1 MTTIS
6 PNYANVNFRATEQ
19 VQPKKA
25 AETNA
30 QSKPESKGMSNA
42 MKAGIGVGALA
53 VATAVIA
60 GIAIKNKNAAKEAAK
75 KFAPMAEEVGLTP
88 VVYQKLST
96 GLNEI
101 KKYEKL
107 DYTDNIYNTIK
118 DIYLNK
124 KKINVDDNVA
134 LLNMSDLKL
143 RTDYAKELGLDP
155 NDVPKNSVI
164 MVITDKEEETI
175 KYSQLFIF
183 DEMTQALKDIFAN
196 HSVPKWRLKK
206 DEI

>member
-88 VVYQKLST
+88 VAYQKLSPKFD
-96 GLNEI
+96 EI
-101 KKYEKL
+101 KKYENL
-107 DYTDNIYNTIK
+107 EYADVLRSLPNIIQTKMK
-118 DIYLNK
+118 DCSEGSMYLTK
-124 KKINVDDNVA
+124 
-134 LLNMSDLKL
+134 MSDLKI
-143 RTDYAKELGLDP
+143 RTDIAKEMGLVA
-155 NDVPKNSVI
+155 NDIPENSLHVSI
-164 MVITDKEEETI
+164 VDDKDVVRHT
-175 KYSQLFIF
+175 QLLIF
-183 DEMTQALKDIFAN
+183 DKMTQGLKDIFN
-196 HSVPKWRLKK
+196 GKPQYQQPFTC
-206 DEI
+206 

>member
-75 KFAPMAEEVGLTP
+75 EVAPMAEKVGLTP
-88 VVYQKLST
+88 VAYQKLSPMF
-96 GLNEI
+96 GEI

-107 DYTDNIYNTIK
+107 GYE
-118 DIYLNK
+118 DIYGTLPDIHK
-124 KKINVDDNVA
+124 TKMKINKGDSVIVTS
-134 LLNMSDLKL
+134 MSDSKI
-143 RTDYAKELGLDP
+143 RTNLAKEMGLEA
-155 NDVPKNSVI
+155 NDIPENSVM
-164 MVITDKEEETI
+164 MVITDKEEETM

-183 DEMTQALKDIFAN
+183 DKMTQSLKDMFN
-196 HSVPKWRLKK
+196 GKTQFQQHFKS
-206 DEI
+206 E

>member
-6 PNYANVNFRATEQ
+6 PNYANVNFKATEQ
-19 VQPKKA
+19 VQPKK

-88 VVYQKLST
+88 VAYQKLSPKFS
-96 GLNEI
+96 EI
-101 KKYEKL
+101 KKYENL
-107 DYTDNIYNTIK
+107 EYADVTRSLPNITKTKMK
-118 DIYLNK
+118 DCSEGSMYLTK
-124 KKINVDDNVA
+124 
-134 LLNMSDLKL
+134 MSDLKM
-143 RTDYAKELGLDP
+143 RTNIAKEMGLKA
-155 NDVPKNSVI
+155 NDIPENSLHVSI
-164 MVITDKEEETI
+164 VDDKDVVRHT
-175 KYSQLFIF
+175 QLLIF
-183 DEMTQALKDIFAN
+183 DKMTQGMKDIFN
-196 HSVPKWRLKK
+196 GKSVYQQPFTC
-206 DEI
+206 

>member
-75 KFAPMAEEVGLTP
+75 KFAPMAEKVGLTP
-88 VVYQKLST
+88 VAYQKLST
-96 GLNEI
+96 KLDEI
-101 KKYEKL
+101 KKYEKFDL
-107 DYTDNIYNTIK
+107 KDALDNIDEFNMNSP
-118 DIYLNK
+118 LGGGSMC
-124 KKINVDDNVA
+124 
-134 LLNMSDLKL
+134 LLNMSDSEL
-143 RTDYAKELGLDP
+143 RTGIAKSMKLKA
-155 NDVPKNSVI
+155 NDIPENSLY
-164 MVITDKEEETI
+164 ESI
-175 KYSQLFIF
+175 KDGKGVTKQARLLIF
-183 DEMTQALKDIFAN
+183 DEMTQSMKDAFGDG
-196 HSVPKWRLKK
+196 SVIEIPIKK
-206 DEI
+206 V

>member
-6 PNYANVNFRATEQ
+6 PNYANVNFKATEQ
-19 VQPKKA
+19 VQPKK

-88 VVYQKLST
+88 VAYQKLSPKFD
-96 GLNEI
+96 EI

-107 DYTDNIYNTIK
+107 GYEDVYGTLP
-118 DIYLNK
+118 DIHK
-124 KKINVDDNVA
+124 TKMKINKDDSVIVTS
-134 LLNMSDLKL
+134 MSDSKI
-143 RTDYAKELGLDP
+143 RTDLAKEMGLEA
-155 NDVPKNSVI
+155 NDIPENSVM
-164 MVITDKEEETI
+164 MVITDKEEETM

-183 DEMTQALKDIFAN
+183 DKMTQSLKDMFN
-196 HSVPKWRLKK
+196 CKPQFQQRFKS
-206 DEI
+206 E

>member
-6 PNYANVNFRATEQ
+6 PNYAGVNFKATEQ

-60 GIAIKNKNAAKEAAK
+60 GIAIKNKNVAKEAAK

-88 VVYQKLST
+88 VAYQKLST
-96 GLNEI
+96 KLDEI
-101 KKYEKL
+101 KKYEKFDL
-107 DYTDNIYNTIK
+107 KDALDNIDECNMK
-118 DIYLNK
+118 SPLGGGSML
-124 KKINVDDNVA
+124 
-134 LLNMSDLKL
+134 LLNMSDSVQRTNLAKSMKLK
-143 RTDYAKELGLDP
+143 A
-155 NDVPKNSVI
+155 NDIPENSFYESIQDGEGV
-164 MVITDKEEETI
+164 TK
-175 KYSQLFIF
+175 QARLLIF
-183 DEMTQALKDIFAN
+183 DEMTQSMKDAFCGKSTI
-196 HSVPKWRLKK
+196 
-206 DEI
+206 EIPIK

>member
-19 VQPKKA
+19 VQPKK

-75 KFAPMAEEVGLTP
+75 KVAPMAEKVGLTP
-88 VVYQKLST
+88 AAYQKLST
-96 GLNEI
+96 KLDEI

-107 DYTDNIYNTIK
+107 DYTDNIYSTIK

-124 KKINVDDNVA
+124 KKINVGDKVA
-134 LLNMSDLKL
+134 LINMSDLKT
-143 RTDYAKELGLDP
+143 RTDFAKEFGLDP
-155 NDVPKNSVI
+155 NDVPKNSVGMLI
-164 MVITDKEEETI
+164 INKEQEV

-183 DEMTQALKDIFAN
+183 DKMTQALKDIFAKDSI
-196 HSVPKWRLKK
+196 SVKSFTRK
-206 DEI
+206 E